1 MVIRGE
7 DEHQPEIFLP
17 PRNFNP
23 HPYYGGYETGRL
35 AGNTGPVL
43 FPGGEGVQQQQQQ
56 QQQGEV
62 HPVDLHPYAKVA
74 DKHRYKARG
83 RFNIEVS

>member
-1 MVIRGE
+1 MSVVVVMGE
-7 DEHQPEIFLP
+7 DEQQPEIFLP

-23 HPYYGGYETGRL
+23 HPYYSGYETGRP

-43 FPGGEGVQQQQQQ
+43 FPGGEGTS

-62 HPVDLHPYAKVA
+62 HPVDFHPYAKVA
-74 DKHRYKARG
+74 DRRRYKARG
-83 RFNIEVS
+83 RFNTQVI